1 MAEAGVSMDSIREKV
16 VEAEERIRKAAGL
29 EELRAIATEYLG
41 KNGALTSLLRT
52 VGSLPPEKR
61 PKFGQ
66 AVNEA
71 KRSLE
76 ALVAARESEL
86 LEVERRRAEERERV
100 DLTMPG
106 RAFRTGIAHPITQTE
121 DRIKAAMIGLGFEFF
136 EGPEL
141 EEMKYNFEA
150 LNYPPDHPAMD
161 DQDTFYIDD
170 HRLMRTQ
177 CTAIQGR
184 VFEAKKP
191 PLRVF
196 TVGRCF
202 RNETVDRTH
211 GHTFHQVDA
220 FMVDRGVNMAHLK
233 GTLKAFAT
241 AMFGEGTQVRFRPDY
256 FPFVEPGVDYS
267 ISCPFCSGNG
277 CALCKSSGWI
287 ELGGAG
293 LIHPNIL
300 RSYGIDTEEWT
311 GWAFGLGVERIPM
324 MQYQIDDLR
333 LFYENDYRFLE
344 QFRA

>member
-1 MAEAGVSMDSIREKV
+1 MNKV
-16 VEAEERIRKAAGL
+16 
-29 EELRAIATEYLG
+29 EELRSKAKDEIERAADLDALRAVEIHYLG
-41 KNGALTSLLRT
+41 KSGEFTALLRT
-52 VGSLPPEKR
+52 VGTLPAEDR
-61 PKFGQ
+61 PAFGK

-71 KRSLE
+71 KEQLQSLVE
-76 ALVAARESEL
+76 
-86 LEVERRRAEERERV
+86 ERRRELELVEERRAAERERI

-106 RAFRTGIAHPITQTE
+106 RRFRVGIRHPITQAE
-121 DRIKAAMIGLGFEFF
+121 ERIKAALIGLGFEFF

-141 EEMKYNFEA
+141 EEAKYNFEA

-161 DQDTFYIDD
+161 DQDTFYVDD

-184 VFEAKKP
+184 VFERKQP

-196 TVGRCF
+196 TVGRCY
-202 RNETVDRTH
+202 RNEAVDRTH

-220 FMVDRGVNMAHLK
+220 FMVDEGINMSHLK
-233 GTLKAFAT
+233 GTLRAFAI
-241 AMFGEGTQVRFRPDY
+241 AMFGANTRVRFRPDY
-256 FPFVEPGVDYS
+256 FPFVEPGVDYA
-267 ISCPFCSGNG
+267 ISCPFCEGKG
-277 CALCKSSGWI
+277 CAVCKASGWI

-300 RSYGIDTEEWT
+300 RSYGIDTERWT

-333 LFYENDYRFLE
+333 LFYENDSRFLE